1 VLERPGSRNGLE
13 CSDENSLDR
22 ACLLFGVSLID
33 HMFISDIFES
43 VVIDLFVVSGTDA
56 KSKSSSRLPTPRRFF
71 RV

>member
-1 VLERPGSRNGLE
+1 
-13 CSDENSLDR
+13 
-22 ACLLFGVSLID
+22 LID

-71 RV
+71 RVWSR